1 MSQDLEAFADA
12 LRAALTSHTQD
23 DRGLV
28 GKQAVCEVVARYVT
42 NEAFLANH
50 LKTRQNDEPIR
61 EVLFEDPELGF
72 CICGHV
78 FATGQDAEPHDH
90 GPSWA
95 VYGQVTGQTVMTDWT
110 VVDDGANGGPKRVA
124 QNGEPYTLNPGDV
137 HLYDVGAVHSL
148 VRVGPVKTIRIEG
161 QNLDHVQRSHIEKA

>member
-1 MSQDLEAFADA
+1 MPRDLEEFASA
-12 LRAALTSHTQD
+12 LRDVLAKNANNADVLA
-23 DRGLV
+23 
-28 GKQAVCEVVARYVT
+28 GKRAVCEVVARYVS
-42 NEAFLANH
+42 NESFVATH

-95 VYGQVTGQTVMTDWT
+95 VYGQVSGQTVMTDWT
-110 VVDDGANGGPKRVA
+110 VVDDGAGGGPKRVA

-161 QNLDHVQRSHIEKA
+161 QNLDHIQRSHIEKA